1 MEFEIILIIIGML
14 IALIFLYHST
24 SRIQRSSNSNVGTE
38 TSFNRGRVL
47 NSALVDAK
55 SKSLTNEQIEI
66 LQDEIGLFSWIP
78 YDLLVPWQERIITF
92 LDYFKI
98 RPMTPGL
105 PTERIEL
112 IVAAEAS
119 LLIVQRP
126 MADFRHWSRINIWA
140 DKTDEHEEA
149 RGTATRNEINL
160 S

>member
-1 MEFEIILIIIGML
+1 
-14 IALIFLYHST
+14 
-24 SRIQRSSNSNVGTE
+24 
-38 TSFNRGRVL
+38 
-47 NSALVDAK
+47 
-55 SKSLTNEQIEI
+55 
-66 LQDEIGLFSWIP
+66 
-78 YDLLVPWQERIITF
+78 
-92 LDYFKI
+92 
-98 RPMTPGL
+98 MTPGL

-126 MADFRHWSRINIWA
+126 MADFRHWSRINIWT